1 LIVFPAPSTVTPSGM
16 GGSGAVVSQVAFNVH
31 NVGVIVNVQAGSTT
45 AFAVL
50 IETAV
55 VSTR

>member
-1 LIVFPAPSTVTPSGM
+1 M

-31 NVGVIVNVQAGSTT
+31 DVGVIVNVQAGSTT